1 MKDTYG
7 VEIKVGDLVKR
18 SGKVMYAD
26 GLKFKISKKTWKV
39 SKIENNELYY
49 TDENGNDVK
58 LNIPAVEGGFL
69 VVTEDVFQPVQ
80 GVKAGGVPQKYRVHG
95 DVKDKNW
102 KDGDIVQIFGQVS
115 KETIDSGKLEK
126 VPDSVEH
133 KHVLI
138 VADVIKL
145 FGNQN

>member
-1 MKDTYG
+1 MKDTQG

-39 SKIENNELYY
+39 SKIENDELYY
-49 TDENGNDVK
+49 TDENGNDVHLAVPK
-58 LNIPAVEGGFL
+58 VEGGFL
-69 VVTEDVFQPVQ
+69 VVSEAVFEPMV

-95 DVKDKNW
+95 DVKDKGW

-115 KETIDSGKLEK
+115 KETIDSGKLER

-133 KHVLI
+133 KHALI

-145 FGNQN
+145 MGNTN